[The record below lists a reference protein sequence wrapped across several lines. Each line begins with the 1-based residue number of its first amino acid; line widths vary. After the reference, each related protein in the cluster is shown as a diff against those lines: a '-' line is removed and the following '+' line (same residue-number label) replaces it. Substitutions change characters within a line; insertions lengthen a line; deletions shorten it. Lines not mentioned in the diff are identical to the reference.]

1 MLTVS
6 ILWIALL
13 GALAGLA
20 FILTFPFVM
29 AGMVIWQALPKKAFI
44 RIFATVK
51 GFSLPFVE
59 AYLSGKKRKIEKRR
73 KEININY
80 PFTQPL
86 KAFE

>member
-6 ILWIALL
+6 ILWVALL

-20 FILTFPFVM
+20 FILILPFVM
-29 AGMVIWQALPKKAFI
+29 AGMVVWQALPKKGFV

-59 AYLSGKKRKIEKRR
+59 AYLSGKKRKVEKGK
-73 KEININY
+73 KE
-80 PFTQPL
+80 
-86 KAFE
+86 K